1 MLFIGEYYKLY
12 VLFDNFLKCPSFNFA
27 SSFNLKKNV
36 MKNVF
41 IFLTALFYVA
51 LASAQMP
58 KLAII
63 GFDATNSQLNQ
74 PELTELLRI
83 EMSKHGL
90 YETVDRYEIF
100 ESLAAA
106 DIVNTE
112 CYSKSCLVKAG
123 EILDVDYML
132 SGSLDKIGESIFI
145 RIRLLNMSTQ
155 AIEKEIVKEFLN
167 IPAKVNTMISICINE
182 MVGKENDKVIVN
194 SLSNLESY
202 ESSINNPYYQRL
214 NLSGPRMGYTFF
226 TGTAANILNAPT
238 NRGGF
243 NVNPQF
249 FQMGYQFEKQY
260 LSEGK
265 WQALV
270 EIIPLISGVDQGLF
284 IPSLTVMNGIRSNVN
299 GLEFAI
305 GPSINVMRRAEMF
318 ELNGEWVRVDEVN
331 NTENVPTELRMNR
344 NGSEKLTSNVVI
356 AAGYSLRSGKLNIP
370 INAFVIP
377 AKDGWRYG
385 ISFGFNTKTK

>member
-1 MLFIGEYYKLY
+1 
-12 VLFDNFLKCPSFNFA
+12 
-27 SSFNLKKNV
+27 
-36 MKNVF
+36 MKYVF
-41 IFLTALFYVA
+41 IFLTALFTAV

-63 GFDATNSQLNQ
+63 GFDATSSQLNQ

-83 EMSKHGL
+83 EISKHGL
-90 YETVDRYEIF
+90 YETVDRYEIM

-106 DIVNTE
+106 GIVNTE
-112 CYSKSCLVKAG
+112 CYSKSCLIKAG
-123 EILDVDYML
+123 DILKVDYML

-145 RIRLLNMSTQ
+145 RVRLLNMSTQ
-155 AIEKEIVKEFLN
+155 SIEKEIVREFLN

-226 TGTAANILNAPT
+226 TGTAAHILKSST

-243 NVNPQF
+243 NVNPHF

-260 LSEGK
+260 LSEGR

-270 EIIPLISGVDQGLF
+270 EIIPLISGVDQGII

-305 GPSINVMRRAEMF
+305 GPSVNVIRRAEMF
-318 ELNGEWVRVDEVN
+318 EIDGEWVSVDDVENVD
-331 NTENVPTELRMNR
+331 NVPTELRMNR
-344 NGSEKLTSNVVI
+344 NGNFRLTSNVVM

-385 ISFGFNTKTK
+385 ISFGFNAKTK

>member
-1 MLFIGEYYKLY
+1 
-12 VLFDNFLKCPSFNFA
+12 
-27 SSFNLKKNV
+27 
-36 MKNVF
+36 MKNLILSLVLVF
-41 IFLTALFYVA
+41 TAGLLTAQL
-51 LASAQMP
+51 P

-63 GFDATNSQLNQ
+63 GFDATNTQLNQ

-83 EMSKHGL
+83 EISKHGL
-90 YETVDRYEIF
+90 YETVDRYEIY
-100 ESLAAA
+100 EALAMAE
-106 DIVNTE
+106 IVPSE
-112 CYSKSCLVKAG
+112 CYSKSCLTRAG
-123 EILDVDYML
+123 EILDVQYMM
-132 SGSLDKIGESIFI
+132 SGSIDKLGESIFI
-145 RIRLLNMSTQ
+145 RIRLLNMETKS
-155 AIEKEIVKEFLN
+155 IEKEIVKEFLN

-182 MVGKENDKVIVN
+182 MVGKENDKVIAN

-226 TGTAANILNAPT
+226 SGTAAQILKAPT
-238 NRGGF
+238 NEGGF
-243 NVNPQF
+243 NINPYM

-270 EIIPLISGVDQGLF
+270 EFLPMISGVDQGLF
-284 IPSLTVMNGIRSNVN
+284 IPSITVLNGIRNNAN

-305 GPSINVMRRAEMF
+305 GPSINVVRRAEMF
-318 ELNGEWVRVDEVN
+318 EVDGQWFKVDDVP
-331 NTENVPTELRMNR
+331 NTENAPTEFRLNR
-344 NGSEKLTSNVVI
+344 NGTEKLTSSVVI

-377 AKDGWRYG
+377 AQDGWRYG
-385 ISFGFNTKTK
+385 ISFGFNTKAK

>member
-1 MLFIGEYYKLY
+1 MQYYFK
-12 VLFDNFLKCPSFNFA
+12 P
-27 SSFNLKKNV
+27 KNILV
-36 MKNVF
+36 MKNLILSLTLVLIAGF
-41 IFLTALFYVA
+41 I
-51 LASAQMP
+51 SAQMP

-83 EMSKHGL
+83 EISKHGI
-90 YETVDRYEIF
+90 YETVDRYEIY
-100 ESLAAA
+100 EALTAAN
-106 DIVNTE
+106 IVPAE
-112 CYSKSCLVKAG
+112 CYSKSCLTQAG
-123 EILDVDYML
+123 EKLNVQYMM
-132 SGSLDKIGESIFI
+132 SGSIDKLGESIFI
-145 RIRLLNMSTQ
+145 RIRLLNMETKS
-155 AIEKEIVKEFLN
+155 IEKEIVKEFLN
-167 IPAKVNTMISICINE
+167 IPAKVNTMISICVNE
-182 MVGKENDKVIVN
+182 MVGKENDKVITN

-226 TGTAANILNAPT
+226 SGTAASILKSAT
-238 NRGGF
+238 NEGGF
-243 NVNPQF
+243 NVNPYM

-270 EIIPLISGVDQGLF
+270 EILPMISGVDQGLF
-284 IPSLTVMNGIRSNVN
+284 IPSLTVLNGIRSNKN

-305 GPSINVMRRAEMF
+305 GPSINVVRRAEMF
-318 ELNGEWVRVDEVN
+318 QVNGRWFNADEVQ
-331 NTENVPTELRMNR
+331 NTDNLPTELRLNR
-344 NGSEKLTSNVVI
+344 NGTERLTSNVVI

-385 ISFGFNTKTK
+385 ISFGFNTKANK